1 MCCRIQNSEA
11 RSQYGARKHHNSWK
25 MLGHGGIAVLIFLL
39 WMGLGY
45 SQEHHPHHPMPLE
58 QYLAILED
66 PKRDEWQKPE
76 AVIEALNLQS
86 GQFVADIGAGSGYFT
101 LRLARAVGKKGA
113 VFAVDVDKGML
124 DYLRQRLAKEQLQNV
139 QVMLVPPH
147 DPLLID
153 GSLDLV
159 FMCNTYHHLEDREVY
174 LRKLRKALKPD
185 GRVVIVDFYKK
196 DDMPVGPPPQMRL
209 SEETVQQELQSAGL
223 RVTETLTFLPY
234 QYILIA
240 QATTAAI
247 VPSPAGKS

>member
-1 MCCRIQNSEA
+1 MRFITRQSL
-11 RSQYGARKHHNSWK
+11 RYGVVF
-25 MLGHGGIAVLIFLL
+25 LVLWL
-39 WMGLGY
+39 WTSMV
-45 SQEHHPHHPMPLE
+45 SAQEHHPHHPLPLE

-66 PKRDEWQKPE
+66 PKRDEWQKPQ
-76 AVIEALNLQS
+76 AVIEALNLQD

-124 DYLRQRLAKEQLQNV
+124 DYLRQRLAKEHLQNV

-174 LRKLRKALKPD
+174 LRKLRKALKSD
-185 GRVVIVDFYKK
+185 GRVMIVDFYKK
-196 DDMPVGPPPQMRL
+196 NDMPVGPPPQMRL
-209 SEETVQQELQSAGL
+209 SEETVQQELQNAGL
-223 RVTETLTFLPY
+223 RVTDTLTFLPY

-240 QATTAAI
+240 QATTEAA
-247 VPSPAGKS
+247 VPFPAGKS